1 MASFPAAS
9 SISDAA
15 SPDPP
20 TPRSKIRAL
29 LATVPSD
36 DEADTTVTNG
46 LGVMSP
52 SKPTTEHQMRAD
64 KSSDSEQESDE
75 SDVPVKPR
83 GKLAS
88 RMRGASSPPI
98 PVSNTPSNHVQHVS
112 DTEKAAMHDEPS
124 DDDDQ
129 DLPIVP
135 RRLKRRTGKQDSPT
149 ATDSRAPSPSPG
161 LFVSSP
167 IRPSPT
173 KNNDS
178 GSDNDLPTIK
188 SDRFKELVERKR
200 QERLAREAAAEAEKA
215 QERARQDNSRLAL
228 ESDADDDGGIT
239 EDEDG
244 RRLSQAVRPKKRK
257 ASKKAIEEMN
267 RETQR
272 MARSMQLSHEPRTRK
287 KIAKSA
293 FFEKFCY
300 KSAMAKQPEP
310 MATSSSRP
318 TSSYTEMETKAVGT
332 PPSSPPALKHHR
344 TLSPELK
351 THMSC
356 EDDGNMSN
364 ELPFLD
370 EIVKAAQEKPRQDK
384 GKARATDMQKES
396 ATEKPKRRIRV
407 RMPVVATTAVNLD
420 SDDELEVTKKTQD
433 KIKAVFDNAPS
444 EQTLESRS
452 LRALRALAQIKSPPG
467 GKRRKNEAPCMTAG
481 QLHLDL
487 VQKARQQAK
496 IERQRRLELL
506 KSQGIEVQSA
516 AERER
521 QEQEVEDL
529 VAKAREEARL
539 IMQQERDAAKQENKG
554 KGETDIVDWDD
565 SEDEEYEEAANES
578 DGEASA
584 IQLSGSEE
592 EQEDEE
598 EPDDY
603 EGEQDEDMPD
613 ADEPVSHPLLDQDAK
628 SDESE
633 AESNGVLEDEP
644 GPEAHQD
651 SDEEPRA
658 KRRRN
663 RKHTTVMSDDEAVVE
678 ATPRNRMANTKASPY
693 TPRIN
698 SDSGEPYSVLR
709 SARKSFI
716 PGLPVNGPAGMG
728 LTQIFAGTMDDEEQ
742 TMSPLSCPQQSLMPD
757 IDVPPQW
764 ARQSYSDESS
774 DDEMIMDSQ
783 QQEPADDS
791 QRIQLNASQS
801 QMRGLD
807 SLLRDDLDMQ
817 PSQFVFT
824 QDNGPQIHTPIKQR
838 YIELPHSTVDT
849 LLVSQ
854 HEEAEANGS
863 PVLRKGRLRRK
874 VAMPT
879 LDEEEATG
887 PDAFAALADGA
898 KEHKK
903 RRRQDQFNRN
913 KSKAKEMME
922 EQAEESE
929 DEYAGL
935 GGADGEDSDNE
946 SAGSVEEIIDD
957 EAGNEVDE
965 RKLAAFYADRERAQD
980 EKEVEKLFKDIT
992 KGMLRR
998 KRGADFDLSDSDDGG
1013 AAQRRMKRRQFNKM
1027 QKALF
1032 ADERIKKIA
1041 QDPGNQAF
1049 LRTIEDH
1056 GSDDEL
1062 EVVEATTDGP
1072 EVMMESQDDG
1082 PALVPDS
1089 QQTHKKALGDDS
1101 LGQNARRTK
1110 NGKKPSNIG
1119 EVRQTLSSLLAERET
1134 SVIPATVIG
1143 SDSEDD
1149 ESAGWP
1155 TRGADKEN
1163 AGRRAMPIVDRISL
1177 KRTATDPLGQSRLA
1191 FAASSSTTIRIPA
1204 LLRRATTN
1212 SSLFSGAA
1220 TAAGASASSASAP
1233 GANTSGGFG
1242 DSVRVHKGATKS
1254 SGVSG
1259 FGPLAAV
1266 ARAGVVA
1273 PERRLEGERRRELKK
1288 ARGAQRRIE
1297 AVGGLLGKGSFE

>member
-1 MASFPAAS
+1 MASSPSPS
-9 SISDAA
+9 SLSDAA
-15 SPDPP
+15 SPHLP

-29 LATVPSD
+29 LATVSSD
-36 DEADTTVTNG
+36 DEADTAATNG
-46 LGVMSP
+46 LGAISP
-52 SKPTTEHQMRAD
+52 SRRTNTPDKP
-64 KSSDSEQESDE
+64 SDSEQESDE
-75 SDVPVKPR
+75 SDVLMRPR

-88 RMRGASSPPI
+88 RMRGASSTPV
-98 PVSNTPSNHVQHVS
+98 PVSNSPRNRVQDVS
-112 DTEKAAMHDEPS
+112 DTENAAMHDAPS
-124 DDDDQ
+124 DDNHQ
-129 DLPIVP
+129 DLPVAP
-135 RRLKRRTGKQDSPT
+135 RRLKRRTDKQGSP
-149 ATDSRAPSPSPG
+149 RAASLSPG

-167 IRPSPT
+167 TRPPPSN
-173 KNNDS
+173 KDS
-178 GSDNDLPTIK
+178 ESENDLPTIK

-200 QERLAREAAAEAEKA
+200 QERLAREAAAEAENA
-215 QERARQDNSRLAL
+215 QEREGQEVSSLAL
-228 ESDADDDGGIT
+228 ESDADD
-239 EDEDG
+239 EEDG
-244 RRLSQAVRPKKRK
+244 RRLSQAVGPKKRK

-287 KIAKSA
+287 KITKSA
-293 FFEKFCY
+293 FFDKFCY
-300 KSAMAKQPEP
+300 KSAKTKQSES

-318 TSSYTEMETKAVGT
+318 TSSYTESENKAVGT

-344 TLSPELK
+344 TLFPKLK
-351 THMSC
+351 TQVSSQ
-356 EDDGNMSN
+356 DDGDSN
-364 ELPFLD
+364 DELPFLD
-370 EIVKAAQEKPRQDK
+370 EIVKAAQEQPRKDK
-384 GKARATDMQKES
+384 GKARATDVQNAS
-396 ATEKPKRRIRV
+396 ATEKPMRRIRV
-407 RMPVVATTAVNLD
+407 RMPVVAANTVELG
-420 SDDELEVTKKTQD
+420 SDDELEVTKTTRD
-433 KIKAVFDNAPS
+433 KINAVFDRVPA

-452 LRALRALAQIKSPPG
+452 LRALRALAQIKSPPCRE
-467 GKRRKNEAPCMTAG
+467 RRKNEAPCMTAG

-487 VQKARQQAK
+487 FQKARRQAK
-496 IERQRRLELL
+496 NERQRRLELL

-539 IMQQERDAAKQENKG
+539 IMQQERDAANKENKDKG
-554 KGETDIVDWDD
+554 KPDIVDWDD

-592 EQEDEE
+592 EQDQDDQED
-598 EPDDY
+598 D
-603 EGEQDEDMPD
+603 EQDDDMPD

-633 AESNGVLEDEP
+633 AEANSVFEDEA

-663 RKHTTVMSDDEAVVE
+663 RKHTAVMSDDEAAVE
-678 ATPRNRMANTKASPY
+678 ATPRNKMVAVKGSPY
-693 TPRIN
+693 TPN
-698 SDSGEPYSVLR
+698 VKSDSAEPYSVLR
-709 SARKSFI
+709 SARKPFI
-716 PGLPVNGPAGMG
+716 PGLPVKGAAGLG
-728 LTQIFAGTMDDEEQ
+728 LTQIFAGTMDEEEQ
-742 TMSPLSCPQQSLMPD
+742 KPSPLSCPQQSLMPD
-757 IDVPPQW
+757 IDVAPQW
-764 ARQSYSDESS
+764 ARPSYSGESSSSS

-783 QQEPADDS
+783 HREPHDDT
-791 QRIQLNASQS
+791 QLIQLNASQS
-801 QMRGLD
+801 QMRGLG

-824 QDNGPQIHTPIKQR
+824 QDSGPQIHTPIKQR
-838 YIELPHSTVDT
+838 YIELPHSTMDT

-854 HEEAEANGS
+854 REEAEANGS

-874 VAMPT
+874 LDMQRLDQEPCQPT
-879 LDEEEATG
+879 A
-887 PDAFAALADGA
+887 PDAFEALADGA
-898 KEHKK
+898 KELKA
-903 RRRQDQFNRN
+903 RRLQDQFNRK
-913 KSKAKEMME
+913 KSKAKTMVD

-946 SAGSVEEIIDD
+946 SAGSVREIIDD
-957 EAGNEVDE
+957 EAGNDVDE

-980 EKEVEKLFKDIT
+980 EKDVEKLFKNIT

-1013 AAQRRMKRRQFNKM
+1013 AARRRMRRRQFNKM

-1032 ADERIKKIA
+1032 ADERIQKIA

-1056 GSDDEL
+1056 DSEDEL
-1062 EVVEATTDGP
+1062 EVVEAATEGP
-1072 EVMMESQDDG
+1072 EPTMDSQDDG

-1089 QQTHKKALGDDS
+1089 QPTHRKAVMDDS
-1101 LGQNARRTK
+1101 LGRNPRRTK

-1119 EVRQTLSSLLAERET
+1119 EVRQTLSSLLAEREV
-1134 SVIPATVIG
+1134 SVIPATEIG
-1143 SDSEDD
+1143 SDSDD
-1149 ESAGWP
+1149 DDDNAGWP

-1163 AGRRAMPIVDRISL
+1163 AGRRAKSVVNRISL
-1177 KRTATDPLGQSRLA
+1177 NRNMTDPSGQSRLA
-1191 FAASSSTTIRIPA
+1191 FAAASSSSTAIRIPT

-1212 SSLFSGAA
+1212 SSLLFGSA
-1220 TAAGASASSASAP
+1220 TSAGINANSASAP
-1233 GANTSGGFG
+1233 GANSSVGFG
-1242 DSVRVHKGATKS
+1242 DSVRLHKGATKS

-1259 FGPLAAV
+1259 FGPSAAV

-1273 PERRLEGERRRELKK
+1273 PERRLEGERRRELRK
-1288 ARGAQRRIE
+1288 ARGAQRRMK